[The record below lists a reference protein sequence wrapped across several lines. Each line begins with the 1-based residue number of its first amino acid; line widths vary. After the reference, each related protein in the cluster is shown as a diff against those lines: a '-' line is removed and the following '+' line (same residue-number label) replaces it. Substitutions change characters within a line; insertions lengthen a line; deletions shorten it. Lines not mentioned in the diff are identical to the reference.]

1 MDTIL
6 PSQPQNAPNI
16 GFHAAMDAYNSSP
29 MAKKNS
35 NKTSPGTIAQ
45 NKRARF
51 DYRIEDTFEAGL
63 ELQGWEVK
71 SLRAKKANI
80 AESYVFV
87 RNGEAFI
94 SGASFIPLQAASTHV
109 VAEPTRVR
117 KLLLS
122 RREIDKLTGA
132 VERQGYT
139 IVALA
144 LYWKGSWAKLNIG
157 LAKGKRE
164 QDKRHDAKDRE
175 WQRDKDRVMKHKQR

>member
-1 MDTIL
+1 
-6 PSQPQNAPNI
+6 
-16 GFHAAMDAYNSSP
+16 
-29 MAKKNS
+29 MAKKKS
-35 NKTSPGTIAQ
+35 KKVSPGTIAQ

-51 DYRIEDTFEAGL
+51 DYRIEESFEAGL

-71 SLRAKKANI
+71 SLRAGKANI
-80 AESYVFV
+80 AESYVFIKK
-87 RNGEAFI
+87 GEAFI
-94 SGASFIPLQAASTHV
+94 SGASFLPLHAASTHV
-109 VAEPTRVR
+109 VCEPTRVR

-139 IVALA
+139 IVALS
-144 LYWKGSWAKLNIG
+144 LYWKGSWAKLSVG
-157 LAKGKRE
+157 LAKGKQA

>member
-1 MDTIL
+1 
-6 PSQPQNAPNI
+6 
-16 GFHAAMDAYNSSP
+16 

-35 NKTSPGTIAQ
+35 KKTSPGTIAQ

-51 DYRIEDTFEAGL
+51 EYSIEETFEAGL

-71 SLRAKKANI
+71 SLRAGKANI

-87 RNGEAFI
+87 KNGEAFI
-94 SGASFIPLQAASTHV
+94 SGASILPLNAASTHV
-109 VAEPTRVR
+109 IAEPTRIR

-122 RREIDKLTGA
+122 RRQIDDLTVA

-139 IVALA
+139 IVALS
-144 LYWKGSWAKLNIG
+144 LYWKGSWAKIAIG
-157 LAKGKRE
+157 LAKGKKD
-164 QDKRHDAKDRE
+164 QDKRSDAKDRE